1 MGLYIDN
8 CNYMN
13 RDDQFYFNNL
23 LHEPDFNE
31 TILDSE
37 YSSNVEMNEF
47 STDHYFSLVTP
58 EDELKNEEMPNSK
71 KDVPEN
77 VKEISNDNN
86 LDK

>member
-1 MGLYIDN
+1 MGLDIDN
-8 CNYMN
+8 CKYMK
-13 RDDQFYFNNL
+13 REKEFYFNNL

-71 KDVPEN
+71 EDVPEN